1 MPVDIALSLF
11 SRSDIPPVQ
20 YPCALLQ
27 VRHALLWPTSLA
39 DFVSWLFR
47 LLHKVQAVPAPMLPS
62 PAAQHLV
69 SWAVGLFLRFGFIS
83 P

>member
-1 MPVDIALSLF
+1 MPDDIALSLF

-47 LLHKVQAVPAPMLPS
+47 LLHKVQSRPRCCHPRQPS
-62 PAAQHLV
+62 IWFHGPLAF
-69 SWAVGLFLRFGFIS
+69 S
-83 P
+83 